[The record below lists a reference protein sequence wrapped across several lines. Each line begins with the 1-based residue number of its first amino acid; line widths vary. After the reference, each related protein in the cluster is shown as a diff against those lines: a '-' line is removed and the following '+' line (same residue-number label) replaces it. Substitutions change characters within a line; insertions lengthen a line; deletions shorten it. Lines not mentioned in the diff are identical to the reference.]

1 LPLTSFEI
9 ILLDCIMTAVI
20 SVCIKEIL
28 KVGESLCGHF
38 NIEDGREEA
47 TFWHIMLYYFKKG
60 WNATEMQNHIC
71 SVYGEGAMTD

>member
-1 LPLTSFEI
+1 MALIASSCLSTSFEI

-38 NIEDGREEA
+38 NIEDGRKEA

-60 WNATEMQNHIC
+60 
-71 SVYGEGAMTD
+71 